1 MNEFVVPLCPTI
13 EILLLFTF
21 WLQQG
26 LFSVWADNYILEN
39 NDNIF
44 QPRWRT
50 IDLYF
55 QKSQTQCLLDFHD
68 FHFSGDMY
76 ASPTCGLHGRSEWG
90 DYGRG
95 DRKHLPDPPSGGR
108 EGLGR
113 DMVVP
118 GWYNI
123 PISYSNIQGI
133 APQTPLGSL
142 SGLARPNHSTP
153 AIFRQGVWTRI
164 GVHLK
169 KFNPITLRFPVFVWI
184 KIYGQYLPVI
194 YVWSWTFWTILH
206 IWDLWDHMVVG
217 LVVAPD
223 VSGRPIPTT
232 QCCDPVTYYPL
243 APVCISCIFQHS
255 SPALLF
261 FFGLFLSTNS
271 TSLGSGSGM
280 VSPKKMVQP
289 DPGCYCWLTIGSAL
303 DCIGKCE
310 LLSQRHASR
319 WYLRLSS
326 NLDEQSQ

>member
-1 MNEFVVPLCPTI
+1 MPHYRNTSFVHFLVSAR
-13 EILLLFTF
+13 F
-21 WLQQG
+21 
-26 LFSVWADNYILEN
+26 FSVWADNYILEN

-68 FHFSGDMY
+68 FHFAGDMY

-90 DYGRG
+90 DYGRE
-95 DRKHLPDPPSGGR
+95 DRKHLPDPPSRGR

-123 PISYSNIQGI
+123 PISYSTVQGI
-133 APQTPLGSL
+133 APQTPPGSL

-153 AIFRQGVWTRI
+153 TIFRQGVWTRI

-194 YVWSWTFWTILH
+194 YVWSWTFWTLLH

-223 VSGRPIPTT
+223 VSGRPIPDHPVLWP
-232 QCCDPVTYYPL
+232 CDLLPPGPSLHFLY
-243 APVCISCIFQHS
+243 ISTF
-255 SPALLF
+255 
-261 FFGLFLSTNS
+261 FLSFWVFSCPPIFNI
-271 TSLGSGSGM
+271 
-280 VSPKKMVQP
+280 
-289 DPGCYCWLTIGSAL
+289 IGVRN
-303 DCIGKCE
+303 G
-310 LLSQRHASR
+310 LSQKDGPSR
-319 WYLRLSS
+319 SWLLTLTHDWLCFSFS
-326 NLDEQSQ
+326 FVLINVNFFHNDLLQGGISGCL